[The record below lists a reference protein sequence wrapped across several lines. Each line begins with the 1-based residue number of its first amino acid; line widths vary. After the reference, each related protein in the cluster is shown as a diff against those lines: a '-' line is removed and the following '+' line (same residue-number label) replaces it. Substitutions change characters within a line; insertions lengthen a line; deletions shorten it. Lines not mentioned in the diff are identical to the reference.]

1 MQSESIGDTLLAYA
15 GGVFLHLGG
24 DVMRKTCITIC
35 LLGALIVFGGFI
47 NTLSHAEWGDK
58 PRVQTSAPV
67 SATTVSGE
75 TVRLEFPSDRY
86 PETAQHIKEAIA
98 AGKSPVCTIDREGAE
113 HNRGLS
119 LKGVPTKK
127 GKDRDEWPMAMC
139 SEGGEGADIKYI
151 SPKDNRGAGSW
162 VGHKL
167 DEYKDGTKVEFIV
180 K

>member
-1 MQSESIGDTLLAYA
+1 MKSMKG
-15 GGVFLHLGG
+15 
-24 DVMRKTCITIC
+24 
-35 LLGALIVFGGFI
+35 LIVGAILAITMGLVAYNGI
-47 NTLSHAEWGDK
+47 PVPQAHK
-58 PRVQTSAPV
+58 APV
-67 SATTVSGE
+67 AAQQSQTATTGE
-75 TVRLEFPSDRY
+75 TVKLEFPSAKY

-98 AGKSPVCTIDREGAE
+98 AGESSVCTIDREGAD
-113 HNRGLS
+113 HNRDLS
-119 LKGVPTKK
+119 LKGIPTRK

-167 DEYKDGTKVEFIV
+167 DDYADGTKVEFIV

>member
-1 MQSESIGDTLLAYA
+1 MKNMKG
-15 GGVFLHLGG
+15 
-24 DVMRKTCITIC
+24 TIVA
-35 LLGALIVFGGFI
+35 LIALIVLLGGLYTWV
-47 NTLSHAEWGDK
+47 NAG
-58 PRVQTSAPV
+58 
-67 SATTVSGE
+67 GE
-75 TVRLEFPSDRY
+75 EVPIPKNQRLEFPIPSNSKSAIKLEFPSAKY

-98 AGKSPVCTIDREGAE
+98 DGHSSICTIDRDGADS
-113 HNRGLS
+113 NRDAS
-119 LKGVPTKK
+119 LRGVPTKK

-167 DEYKDGTKVEFIV
+167 DDYADGTRVEFIV